1 MHRPATRLLTLGL
14 GLTALAV
21 ACGGNDLV
29 LPSGPPGNPPP
40 ALSRIEIKEG
50 NDQTGVVGTTLGSP
64 LAVKVTSQ
72 AGDPVEGVTVG
83 WTAANGG
90 NVSASTS
97 TTDAQGI
104 AQVLRTLGPTPGPYT
119 TQAEAAGLSGSP
131 VLFNS
136 TAMPVGNQPPVA
148 TDDEYTS
155 TEGSTH
161 TLTVGVAN
169 GVLQNDSDPEG
180 GALEAVDASDP
191 PNGKARLSSDGSFTY
206 NPEVDFFGDDQ
217 FTYRARDP
225 EGNTTTAT
233 VTIHVTPVNDA
244 PRFSDGGNVHADH
257 VDGSPQAVSDWAR
270 DITPGAENETDQ
282 TLEFQVVFNSAPF
295 LFTPGGQPAVTRNG
309 LDPSKGTLTFTP
321 SGFSGHA
328 LIVVVL
334 KDNGGTADGG
344 SDTSGSHT
352 FEIEIK
358 D

>member
-1 MHRPATRLLTLGL
+1 
-14 GLTALAV
+14 
-21 ACGGNDLV
+21 
-29 LPSGPPGNPPP
+29 
-40 ALSRIEIKEG
+40 
-50 NDQTGVVGTTLGSP
+50 
-64 LAVKVTSQ
+64 
-72 AGDPVEGVTVG
+72 
-83 WTAANGG
+83 
-90 NVSASTS
+90 
-97 TTDAQGI
+97 
-104 AQVLRTLGPTPGPYT
+104 
-119 TQAEAAGLSGSP
+119 
-131 VLFNS
+131 
-136 TAMPVGNQPPVA
+136 MPVGNQPPVA
-148 TDDEYTS
+148 TNDEYTS

-191 PNGKARLSSDGSFTY
+191 PNGKARLSPDGSFTY

-217 FTYRARDP
+217 FTYSARDP
-225 EGNTTTAT
+225 EGNTSTAT

-244 PRFSDGGNVHADH
+244 PRFNDRGDVHVDH

-295 LFTPGGQPAVTRNG
+295 LFTSSGQPAVTRNG
-309 LDPSKGTLTFTP
+309 TDSKEGTLTFTP
-321 SGFSGHA
+321 SGFSGRA